1 MIGKGQFYIAY
12 EYLSEIE
19 IFNRRIAKEKQMLM
33 IQAASK
39 THSFKN
45 FKDELSA
52 YINFRDS
59 LEKENMNL
67 IVNELHIKYDTKN
80 RIRKIQEQ
88 EEELVKNRRQ
98 LITALIVILILT
110 VSLVII
116 ITYHRKLQKR
126 TITLTHNSGNA

>member
-1 MIGKGQFYIAY
+1 
-12 EYLSEIE
+12 
-19 IFNRRIAKEKQMLM
+19 M